1 MSLHKREQNVAG
13 RRRNGAYG
21 MSSTDPVGDNGKAS
35 ADGKDGQARTPMVQ
49 TGIWAWTAVAG
60 TGMWAH
66 TFRAGTGMWARTLR
80 RVLSGGCGR
89 DCKEDC
95 ELEVRF

>member
-35 ADGKDGQARTPMVQ
+35 ADGKDGQART
-49 TGIWAWTAVAG
+49 AVAG
-60 TGMWAH
+60 TGMWAQ